1 MRKRTLGASGH
12 LRRGVLAATSVAS
25 VLSLTLGAAVA
36 HGAAGDLDTSFGSG
50 GTLVTSFT
58 SSVDGANDMAI
69 QADGKIVA
77 VGYLDISGG
86 FAVARYN
93 TDGSLDTSTDSTPGT
108 NFSGDGVAAVAGTA
122 SDGDFA
128 EALGVAIQPGD
139 QKIVVAGY
147 AYNDDPLSN
156 GSEDF
161 ALARFEPD
169 GDLDSLFGGGDG
181 TVVTRFTDTP
191 DDFSHD
197 NDRAE
202 AVAVQ
207 GDGDIVAAGYGD
219 PFFGGNVED
228 FAVARYNSN
237 GVLDSGFGGDGRVT
251 QTIFAGDS
259 SDFGRA
265 LALLPGNKVLV
276 VGSAQGTLGPGLALS
291 QYEADGDPDPTFDGN
306 GIRTRNF
313 SGTVDGLY
321 GVTVQGDG
329 RIVTGGNVGD
339 NFVVARWN
347 VNGSDDNTFDENGYI
362 TTTFN
367 SSTFNQVW
375 NDIALHPDGTIVTA
389 GITDDGLGA
398 DWAIG
403 RFFSNGAVDRQFKPC
418 SGASRTDFGDSDGAE
433 GMAVDSGGRLV
444 AAGYAGLN
452 FGVARYLTTGPA
464 VNCAEPGKKSAKKC
478 KKKKKGKKGAAAAK
492 KKKKKKCK
500 KKKKKKK

>member
-1 MRKRTLGASGH
+1 M
-12 LRRGVLAATSVAS
+12 
-25 VLSLTLGAAVA
+25 
-36 HGAAGDLDTSFGSG
+36 
-50 GTLVTSFT
+50 
-58 SSVDGANDMAI
+58 
-69 QADGKIVA
+69 
-77 VGYLDISGG
+77 
-86 FAVARYN
+86 
-93 TDGSLDTSTDSTPGT
+93 
-108 NFSGDGVAAVAGTA
+108 
-122 SDGDFA
+122 
-128 EALGVAIQPGD
+128 
-139 QKIVVAGY
+139 
-147 AYNDDPLSN
+147 
-156 GSEDF
+156 
-161 ALARFEPD
+161 
-169 GDLDSLFGGGDG
+169 
-181 TVVTRFTDTP
+181 
-191 DDFSHD
+191 
-197 NDRAE
+197 
-202 AVAVQ
+202 
-207 GDGDIVAAGYGD
+207 
-219 PFFGGNVED
+219 
-228 FAVARYNSN
+228 
-237 GVLDSGFGGDGRVT
+237 
-251 QTIFAGDS
+251 
-259 SDFGRA
+259 
-265 LALLPGNKVLV
+265 
-276 VGSAQGTLGPGLALS
+276 VGSAQGNLGPGFALA
-291 QYEADGDPDPTFDGN
+291 QFEADGDPDLSFDGN

-433 GMAVDSGGRLV
+433 GMSVDSSGRIV

-452 FGVARYLTTGPA
+452 FGVARYVTTGPT
-464 VNCAEPGKKSAKKC
+464 VNCAEPKKGAAKCK

-500 KKKKKKK
+500 KKKKKKKKKK